1 MKNIRKYLMT
11 LLGLG
16 TCPLLP
22 AHSAS
27 DWAAPGTPHPALK
40 VGEILPVRP
49 RTPRFP
55 LKDARTLFTDAEVA
69 QARANVAR
77 YPAARALAEGYI
89 KDADYWVDWT
99 DEALRDVV
107 TGAEVPRAFDCC
119 PAGCP
124 IHGRKIFEVT
134 GNSYPW
140 IIDPKE
146 PFKVKCPIGGE
157 TYPSNDYG
165 KFYHSGF
172 KDRSDFNGPYVD
184 DGRGWVAP
192 DGQRYWFVA
201 YWNHWLWMMHGT
213 APHPNLA
220 TGLASLARAY
230 LLTGDARYAHKA
242 AVLLRRIAEVYPNM
256 DHESQSRFGEILAA
270 KGERY
275 TGKVVNAI
283 WESYLIAGFAEAY
296 DAIWPSLDGDAA
308 LQRLYGQ
315 HGPALRAFIEA
326 NLLEDGI
333 DAYYEWKTRGNYG
346 MHQRSLLVLAIVRQH
361 GDNARYL
368 ASIIDEPGGTMFM
381 GLRYALTSLLW
392 RDGEPYES
400 PEYNAHWVA
409 NLSQLATLL
418 PRLGR
423 DVATLPRLRR
433 LFDAPLE
440 AVAIGKYTPA
450 IGDSFT
456 VYGGT
461 AIEEN
466 LTAYQLAYQLY
477 HDPSYAQVLAGF
489 GAAGATGF
497 RDFNAL
503 LHPPVEVQ
511 APAAPGRYLPPQPSR
526 LLSGFGLGLLNDP
539 ADTTALSLYYGLHV
553 THSHYD
559 RLAFDL
565 YAHGQPMMPELG
577 YPDAMNELVPGVFT
591 WSLNTISHN
600 TVTVDAG
607 TQPGNVAGTVELFA
621 VGTWARAM
629 AVDAPGTYPQCD
641 VYRRTQV
648 MVDSGGGRSYVVDV
662 FDVRGGRQHDYSL
675 HGPPGKF
682 TLAGGDWRVQE
693 TGTLAGEN
701 IQVGEIYDDPKL
713 GAKNYQG
720 GYMAYRGSGF
730 QHLAGVRRLVRG
742 DVLGDY
748 THEKDAK
755 AKLRVRLLP
764 QAGQEIIVAEA
775 RVSPVKFPQAVH
787 YMIARH
793 AARAGET
800 LESRFVSVLEPN
812 DGEGLLTA
820 VERIELPGGVAV
832 VASRPDGGAD
842 VIVVGAPGAEHRV
855 EVRGHPLDTAARV
868 TVASLGADGA
878 WERAWTADGPGVRL
892 DGRLATEVKTWAGE
906 ISRVDL
912 PGSTV
917 GVRLAVPATAEEA
930 AALVGRVVNFGR
942 DCRTAN
948 TVTAARID
956 GDELVLTLRDDA
968 AVGLARVSA
977 VRGTRL
983 TTKTHLIL
991 ANAYAGASVYNAA
1004 GRGAGRIRQADSDGI
1019 DLVAA
1024 PAAGAVKA
1032 NEDIWIGDFGPGE
1045 PFIAPAL
1052 GEWKAGQAR

>member
-1 MKNIRKYLMT
+1 MNLFRKYLMA
-11 LLGLG
+11 LVGLG
-16 TCPLLP
+16 VGPLLL

-27 DWAAPGTPHPALK
+27 DWAAPGTPHPTLK

-49 RTPRFP
+49 RTPQFP
-55 LKDARTLFTDAEVA
+55 LKDKRTLFTDAEIA
-69 QARANVAR
+69 QARANVAQ
-77 YPAARALAEGYI
+77 YPAALALADGFI
-89 KDADYWVDWT
+89 KDADYWVSWT

-134 GNSYPW
+134 GSTYPW
-140 IIDPKE
+140 IIDPKD

-201 YWNHWLWMMHGT
+201 HWNHWLWMMHGT

-220 TGLASLARAY
+220 TGLAALGRAY

-256 DHESQSRFGEILAA
+256 DYESQSRFGEILAA

-296 DAIWPSLDGDAA
+296 DAIWPSLDGDTA

-315 HGPALRAFIEA
+315 DGPAMRAFIEA

-333 DAYYEWKTRGNYG
+333 DAYYQWKTRGNYG

-381 GLRYALTSLLW
+381 GLRYALNSLIW

-409 NLSQLATLL
+409 NLSQLASLL

-433 LFDAPLE
+433 LFDAPM
-440 AVAIGKYTPA
+440 AAMAIGKYTPA

-466 LTAYQLAYQLY
+466 LTAYQIAYQLY
-477 HDPSYAQVLAGF
+477 HDPRYAQVLAGF

-503 LHPPVEVQ
+503 LYPPVEVQ
-511 APAAPGRYLPPQPSR
+511 AQVAAGRHLPPQPSR
-526 LLSGFGLGLLNDP
+526 LLSGFGLGLLNNP

-559 RLAFDL
+559 RLGFELFAQ
-565 YAHGQPMMPELG
+565 GQPMMPGLG
-577 YPDAMNELVPGVFT
+577 YPDAMNELVPGIYT

-607 TQPGNVAGTVELFA
+607 AQPANVAGTVELFA
-621 VGTWARAM
+621 DGGWARAM
-629 AVDAPGTYPQCD
+629 AMNAAGTYPQCD
-641 VYRRTQV
+641 LYRRTQV
-648 MVDSGGGRSYVVDV
+648 MVDSGAGRSYVVDV
-662 FDVRGGRQHDYSL
+662 FEVRGGHQHDYSL
-675 HGPPGKF
+675 HGPPGEF
-682 TLAGGDWRVQE
+682 SLVGGDWRVQV

-701 IQVGEIYDDPKL
+701 AKMGEIYDDPKL
-713 GAKNYQG
+713 GAKTYQG
-720 GYMAYRGSGF
+720 GYATYRGSGF
-730 QHLAGVRRLVRG
+730 QHLGGVRRLVQG
-742 DVLGDY
+742 EVVGDY

-775 RVSPVKFPQAVH
+775 RVSPVKFPQKVH
-787 YMIARH
+787 FMIARH
-793 AARAGET
+793 VARAGEA

-812 DGEGLLTA
+812 DGEGLLTGA
-820 VERIELPGGVAV
+820 QRIELPDGVAV
-832 VASRPDGGAD
+832 VTSRPDGGAD
-842 VIVVGAPGAEHRV
+842 VIVVGAPGAVKQV
-855 EVRGHPLDTAARV
+855 EVRGHRLMTSARV
-868 TVASLGADGA
+868 TVASLDARGA
-878 WERAWTADGPGVRL
+878 WERAWTADGEGAQL
-892 DGRLATEVKTWAGE
+892 DGRLVTIGKTWTGE

-912 PGSTV
+912 SSSTV
-917 GVRLAVPATAEEA
+917 TVRLTSPATAAEA
-930 AALVGRVVNFGR
+930 GALVGRVVHFGR

-948 TVTAARID
+948 TVTAARLE
-956 GDELVLTLRDDA
+956 GDELVLTLHDDVI
-968 AVGLARVSA
+968 VGLARVSA
-977 VRGTRL
+977 VSGVRL
-983 TTKTHLIL
+983 TTATHLIL
-991 ANAYAGASVYNAA
+991 ADAYAGAALYTAT
-1004 GRGAGRIRQADSDGI
+1004 GRFEGRIKHVDSEGI
-1019 DLVAA
+1019 DLVT
-1024 PAAGAVKA
+1024 PLTAGAVKA
-1032 NEDIWIGDFGPGE
+1032 GEDVWIGDFAPGE
-1045 PFIAPAL
+1045 PFFAPAL
-1052 GEWKAGQAR
+1052 AEWKG

>member
-1 MKNIRKYLMT
+1 MKNLRKYLMT

-16 TCPLLP
+16 ACPPLP

-49 RTPRFP
+49 RTPQFP
-55 LKDARTLFTDAEVA
+55 LKDARTLFTDAEIA
-69 QARANVAR
+69 QARANVAQ
-77 YPAARALAEGYI
+77 YPAARALMDGYI
-89 KDADYWVDWT
+89 KDANYWVDWT

-107 TGAEVPRAFDCC
+107 TSAEVPRAFDCC

-134 GNSYPW
+134 GSTYPW

-201 YWNHWLWMMHGT
+201 HWNHFLWMMHGS
-213 APHPNLA
+213 APHPNLS
-220 TGLASLARAY
+220 TGLTALGRAY

-283 WESYLIAGFAEAY
+283 WESFLIAGFAEAY
-296 DAIWPSLDGDAA
+296 DAIWPSLDGDTA

-315 HGPALRAFIEA
+315 DGPALRAFIEA

-440 AVAIGKYTPA
+440 AVAIGKFTPA

-466 LTAYQLAYQLY
+466 LTAYQIAYQLY
-477 HDPSYAQVLAGF
+477 HDPRYAQVLAGF
-489 GAAGATGF
+489 GAAGPTGF

-503 LHPPVEVQ
+503 LHPPVEVRAQ
-511 APAAPGRYLPPQPSR
+511 VAPGRYLPPQPSR

-553 THSHYD
+553 THSHFD

-577 YPDAMNELVPGVFT
+577 YPDAMNELIPGIYT

-607 TQPGNVAGTVELFA
+607 TQPGNAAGTVELFA
-621 VGTWARAM
+621 DGGWARAM
-629 AVDAPGTYPQCD
+629 AVNAPGTYPQCD

-648 MVDSGGGRSYVVDV
+648 MVDSGAGRSYVVDV
-662 FDVRGGRQHDYSL
+662 FEVRGGRQHDYSL

-682 TLAGGDWRVQE
+682 TLTGGNWRAPAAA
-693 TGTLAGEN
+693 TLAGDN
-701 IQVGEIYDDPKL
+701 VKVGEIYDDPKL

-720 GYMAYRGSGF
+720 GYSTYRGSGF
-730 QHLAGVRRLVRG
+730 QHLERVRRLVQG
-742 DVLGDY
+742 DALGDY

-755 AKLRVRLLP
+755 ARLRVRLLP
-764 QAGQEIIVAEA
+764 LAGQEIIVAEA
-775 RVSPVKFPQAVH
+775 RVSPVKFPQVMH

-793 AARAGET
+793 VARAGET

-820 VERIELPGGVAV
+820 VERIELPDGVAV
-832 VASRPDGGAD
+832 VTRRPDGGAD
-842 VIVVGAPGAEHRV
+842 VIIVGTPGTVKQV
-855 EVRGHPLDTAARV
+855 EVRGHRLVATSRV
-868 TVASLGADGA
+868 TVASLDAQGT
-878 WERAWTADGPGVRL
+878 WERAWTADGEGARL
-892 DGRLATEVKTWAGE
+892 DDRPMTGAKTWTGE

-917 GVRLAVPATAEEA
+917 GVRLASPATAA
-930 AALVGRVVNFGR
+930 DVAALVGRVVNFGR
-942 DCRTAN
+942 DRRTAN
-948 TVTAARID
+948 TVTSARLD
-956 GDELVLTLRDDA
+956 GEELVLALRDDVT
-968 AVGLARVSA
+968 VGLARVSA
-977 VRGTRL
+977 VRGARL

-991 ANAYAGASVYNAA
+991 ANAYAGASVYNPA
-1004 GRGAGRIRQADSDGI
+1004 GRLAGRIKQVDSDGI
-1019 DLVAA
+1019 DLVSPP
-1024 PAAGAVKA
+1024 PAGTVKPD
-1032 NEDIWIGDFGPGE
+1032 EDVWIGDLALGE
-1045 PFIAPAL
+1045 PFFAPAL
-1052 GEWKAGQAR
+1052 AEWRR